1 MILVLGGTSDSIE
14 ICNLLNEYKLPYVVS
29 VTTTY
34 GEELARKCTDKVL
47 LRKLTIEDMV
57 NFIEDNKV
65 EKIIDATHPYAVEVS
80 SNAIKAS
87 EISNIKYIRFERK
100 SLIDEI
106 DYDNKYLVDTIE
118 EACDIA
124 NKIGN
129 NIFIGTG
136 SKNLSIYKKLIKNK
150 KLMVR
155 VLPTSEVL
163 LSCESL
169 GFNADNIIAMKG
181 PFTQEM
187 NESTYRQYNIDLVI
201 TKESGAAGGFL
212 EKVDA
217 CKVLNTPVVII
228 KRKKMNYPN
237 TVGKIENLIDL
248 I

>member
-14 ICNLLNEYKLPYVVS
+14 ICNLLNEHKLPYVVS
-29 VTTTY
+29 VTTAY

-129 NIFIGTG
+129 NIFIGT
-136 SKNLSIYKKLIKNK
+136 
-150 KLMVR
+150 
-155 VLPTSEVL
+155 
-163 LSCESL
+163 
-169 GFNADNIIAMKG
+169 
-181 PFTQEM
+181 
-187 NESTYRQYNIDLVI
+187 
-201 TKESGAAGGFL
+201 
-212 EKVDA
+212 
-217 CKVLNTPVVII
+217 
-228 KRKKMNYPN
+228 
-237 TVGKIENLIDL
+237 
-248 I
+248 